1 MHCKINICYIDFKGK
16 SSFISFHS
24 TGLALIK
31 KNLETKNKITSFTFK
46 IKIYIPFDQ

>member
-31 KNLETKNKITSFTFK
+31 KIKTEKKITSFTFK
-46 IKIYIPFDQ
+46 IKIYIPFNQ